1 MPPRST
7 VADSR
12 RTDVANHQNHEQPG
26 QRRMQPPEAGHPADI
41 HAVSGDHLL
50 VEDFQPLAVTEHQEN
65 ASDRHQ
71 QQAAGF
77 ETA

>member
-1 MPPRST
+1 
-7 VADSR
+7 
-12 RTDVANHQNHEQPG
+12 
-26 QRRMQPPEAGHPADI
+26 MQPPEAGHPADI
-41 HAVSGDHLL
+41 HAVPGDHLL